1 MDLLKLTFSN
11 GELLSVR
18 EFRIRE
24 DISRPFEIAVV
35 ACAANPDIDFEA
47 LIGERAEFQL
57 HSPAKE
63 AFVPARR
70 WTGVCVACEQ
80 LKVEPGGLSTYEL
93 TVAPTLWLL
102 QHRRNYRLFQHLS
115 VVDIATTIFQEWK
128 IEHFFRLE
136 ASKYPNLEL
145 RTQYDESDFAFLS
158 RLLEEAGISF
168 YFVEDAERGSVVV
181 FDDAPHTVDPRA
193 PLMFADAVEPAKAL
207 GVEYCTE
214 VRSRREL
221 KPGRVVLRD
230 HDFRNPRF
238 ELFGSAGS
246 RAATNQAG
254 VEQLLEQYH
263 YVPGRFLTE
272 GHALDETPSAD
283 DLGVARSHGATGAS
297 IAERILEG
305 TRVRSRRL
313 TFATNAYAVAPG
325 TTLTIAGHPRT
336 ELQPTTRLL
345 MTSLEI
351 AGVVNKEWTAVAEA
365 VFCDV
370 AYRPAFVT
378 PKPRI
383 NGVQSAA
390 IVGPEEE
397 VVYTD
402 EFGRVRVQFPWDR
415 GGRFNPFSSCWMRVS
430 QAWAGPGYGLFNLP
444 RVGHEVL
451 VAFVDGD
458 PDCPIITGN
467 VFNGAQRVPYPLP
480 GSRMMSG
487 WKSDSNSNIILF
499 DDTPGDEMFYTQAER
514 SRLDIVKR
522 NAAVLTGGSRTE
534 WFGNA
539 HKTLSLTSTTHV
551 AMGNQTMLAGISNK
565 QIAHISWK
573 AEAGL
578 GATIKSGRKIEH
590 VVVPVLPFITS
601 MMDVK
606 EAEAAILKKLPGGK
620 APDLQQ
626 VLPPQAGGPKPGA
639 EPEAKAPVD
648 MSEAQIQKEL
658 EAALSVVGLAVA
670 QFEPDEVE
678 DMAEAQG
685 MNQAFDAMLDGIQ
698 KKGGDQAIA
707 ALLTSKDLMQQLT
720 KLKLANENN
729 KVKKGGNNNQVS
741 PPSQKDEAKEMQ
753 KKKLFQTLLLTIVE
767 AILPKTKIEISH
779 QKIIIETKKAKIE
792 IDNDNIKLEAK
803 GDIELKA
810 GGKISL
816 TGSSIELSP
825 KPIF

>member
-1 MDLLKLTFSN
+1 MELLKLTFAS
-11 GELLSVR
+11 GDSLSVR

-24 DISRPFEIAVV
+24 ELSRPFELAIV
-35 ACAANPDIDFEA
+35 ARATNPDLDFEG
-47 LIGERAEFQL
+47 LIGQRAEFEL
-57 HSPAKE
+57 HSPAKD
-63 AFVPARR
+63 AFVPSRR
-70 WTGVCVACEQ
+70 WTGLCVACEQ
-80 LKVEPGGLSTYEL
+80 LKAEAGGLSTYQV

-102 QHRRNYRLFQHLS
+102 QHRRNYRLFQHQS
-115 VVDIATTIFQEWK
+115 AVEIATLMLQEWK
-128 IEHFFRLE
+128 LESFFRLDP
-136 ASKYPNLEL
+136 SKYAGLEL
-145 RTQYDESDFAFLS
+145 RTQYDESDYAFLS
-158 RLLEEAGISF
+158 RILEEAGISF
-168 YFVEDAERGSVVV
+168 YFVEDAERGSVLVL
-181 FDDAPHTVDPRA
+181 DDAPHTVEPRA
-193 PLMFADAVEPAKAL
+193 PLTFADAAEPAKAL
-207 GVEYCTE
+207 GVEYCSL

-230 HDFRNPRF
+230 HDFRNPRL
-238 ELFGSAGS
+238 ELFGNAGS
-246 RAATNQAG
+246 RASTNQTG
-254 VEQLLEQYH
+254 VEHLLEQYH

-272 GHALDETPSAD
+272 GHGLDETPSAD

-305 TRVRSRRL
+305 TRVRSRRVQ
-313 TFATNAYAVAPG
+313 FDTNAYAVAPG

-336 ELQPTTRLL
+336 ELQGNTRLL

-351 AGVVNKEWTAVAEA
+351 AGVFDQEWTAVGEA

-383 NGVQSAA
+383 HGVQSAA

-397 VVYTD
+397 VVHTD

-415 GGRFNPFSSCWMRVS
+415 AGRFNPFSSCWMRVS

-487 WKSDSNSNIILF
+487 WKSDSNSNVILF

-551 AMGNQTMLAGISNK
+551 AMGNQNMLAGISNK
-565 QIAHISWK
+565 QVAHVSWK
-573 AEAGL
+573 VEAGL

-590 VVVPVLPFITS
+590 VVVPVLPFLTS

-606 EAEAAILKKLPGGK
+606 EAEEAILKKLPGGK

-626 VLPPQAGGPKPGA
+626 VLPPQAGGPKPA
-639 EPEAKAPVD
+639 AASQSQPPVE
-648 MSEAQIQKEL
+648 MSEEQVQKEL
-658 EAALSVVGLAVA
+658 EVALSVVGLAVA
-670 QFEPDEVE
+670 QFEPHEVE
-678 DMAEAQG
+678 EMAEAHG
-685 MNQAFDAMLDGIQ
+685 MNQAFDSMLDSLQ
-698 KKGGDQAIA
+698 KKGGDQAVIA
-707 ALLTSKDLMQQLT
+707 LATSKELMQQLT

-729 KVKKGGNNNQVS
+729 KLKSGKNNQVS

-753 KKKLFQTLLLTIVE
+753 KKKLFQTLLLAIVE

-779 QKIIIETKKAKIE
+779 QKISIETKKAKIT
-792 IDNDNIKLEAK
+792 IDNDNISLEAE
-803 GDIELKA
+803 GDIVLKA
-810 GGKISL
+810 GGMVSITGASL
-816 TGSSIELSP
+816 ELSP
-825 KPIF
+825 KPV